1 MAVERSV
8 SDLLLGSFD
17 YVWTRVRSRCEGLTQ
32 EEYLWKPVA
41 GCWTVKLVDGVWR
54 VPPRAGPG
62 PDPAPVTT
70 IAWRL
75 WHIASDCLATYAKG
89 LTVWPLEVEDT
100 EWYGEVDEALAATD
114 RAWDAFRTALGAL
127 GEDGMWTPLGKDW
140 GPYAPEPWAAL
151 VVHALDEIAHHGA
164 EIALLRDLYAH
175 QKPKPPKVVRRR
187 DLG

>member
-1 MAVERSV
+1 M

-17 YVWTRVRSRCEGLTQ
+17 YVWNRVRTRCEGLTQ
-32 EEYLWKPVA
+32 DEYLWKPVA
-41 GCWTVKLVDGVWR
+41 GCWTVKLVDGAWR
-54 VPPRAGPG
+54 VPRREPPG
-62 PDPAPVTT
+62 AEPAPVTT

-75 WHIASDCLATYAKG
+75 WHMASDCLASYAKG

-100 EWYGEVDEALAATD
+100 EWYGDVDEALAATD
-114 RAWDAFRTALGAL
+114 RAWDVFRTALGAL
-127 GEDGMWTPLGKDW
+127 GEDGMWTSLGKDW
-140 GPYAPEPWAAL
+140 GPYAKDPWAAL

-175 QKPKPPKVVRRR
+175 QKPKRPTGVRRR

>member
-1 MAVERSV
+1 MGVERSV

-17 YVWTRVRSRCEGLTQ
+17 YVWTRARSRCEGLTQ

-89 LTVWPLEVEDT
+89 LTVWPLEVEANRMFARYPAVAD
-100 EWYGEVDEALAATD
+100 V
-114 RAWDAFRTALGAL
+114 
-127 GEDGMWTPLGKDW
+127 PS
-140 GPYAPEPWAAL
+140 L
-151 VVHALDEIAHHGA
+151 V
-164 EIALLRDLYAH
+164 RF
-175 QKPKPPKVVRRR
+175 
-187 DLG
+187 